1 LPLTHH
7 RNDIGRADNCGDAST
22 PRLWSRTAIKSL
34 SKVVAVLD
42 EEILRRDRLTETY
55 AELGIRLGLLG
66 LFLYWSIILVRPFI
80 SVIIW
85 AVVLCVTLYPVFE
98 WIAARLGG
106 RPRLAA
112 LVTTALALMVVIGP
126 AAWLVLGIIESV
138 RFVVE
143 RPDAL
148 LLPNPPDAVKRWP
161 FFGEQIFQFWDL
173 AATNMKAA
181 LSKVAPHLRPL
192 ANFLLQFAADAGVG
206 TLKFLASVII
216 AGFLFVPGPTFVSTV
231 KVFAQRVS
239 SGHGEQFVKLAGAS
253 IRTVAQGVIGISA
266 LQALL
271 AAIGLG
277 IAGVPAANLITTAVL
292 ILGIFQ
298 IGPALILIPVVIWS
312 WMAMD
317 MPASLAFT
325 AYMMLVS
332 VLDNI
337 LKPIVMK
344 RGLNTPVPIIII
356 GLVGGTLSY
365 GITGLFLGPIV
376 LAVMWE
382 LATEWVYV
390 RKAESSEK

>member
-1 LPLTHH
+1 MTVID
-7 RNDIGRADNCGDAST
+7 R
-22 PRLWSRTAIKSL
+22 
-34 SKVVAVLD
+34 
-42 EEILRRDRLTETY
+42 EILRRDRLTETY
-55 AELGIRLGLLG
+55 AELAIRLGLLG
-66 LFLYWSIILVRPFI
+66 LFLYWSVILVRPFLG
-80 SVIIW
+80 VIVWSI
-85 AVVLCVTLYPVFE
+85 VLCVALYPVFE

-106 RPRLAA
+106 RRRLAA
-112 LVTTALALMVVIGP
+112 VVTTALSLIIVIGP
-126 AAWLVLGIIESV
+126 ATWLVLGIIESI
-138 RFVVE
+138 RLVVE

-148 LLPNPPDAVKRWP
+148 LLPDPPETVKHWP
-161 FFGEQIFQFWDL
+161 IVGEQIFQFWDL

-181 LSKVAPHLRPL
+181 LAKLAPHLRPL
-192 ANFLLQFAADAGVG
+192 ANVLLQFAAGAGVG
-206 TLKFLASVII
+206 TLKFLAAVII

-231 KVFAQRVS
+231 KAFAQRVS

-253 IRTVAQGVIGISA
+253 IRSVAQGVLGISA

-277 IAGVPAANLITTAVL
+277 IAGVSAVSLISSAVL
-292 ILGIFQ
+292 ILGIMQ

-325 AYMMLVS
+325 AYMMLVG

-344 RGLNTPVPIIII
+344 RGLDTPVPVIII

-382 LATEWVYV
+382 LAVEWIHA
-390 RKAESSEK
+390 RKAAPAEK

>member
-1 LPLTHH
+1 MTVHA
-7 RNDIGRADNCGDAST
+7 R
-22 PRLWSRTAIKSL
+22 
-34 SKVVAVLD
+34 
-42 EEILRRDRLTETY
+42 EIIRRDRLTETY
-55 AELGIRLGLLG
+55 AELAIRLGLLG
-66 LFLYWSIILVRPFI
+66 VFLYWSIILIRPFL

-85 AVVLCVTLYPVFE
+85 SVVLCVALYPVFQ

-106 RPRLAA
+106 RQRLAA
-112 LVTTALALMVVIGP
+112 LVTTALSLLIVIGP
-126 AAWLVLGIIESV
+126 ATWLVLGIIDSV

-148 LLPNPPDAVKRWP
+148 LLPQPSDAVKGWP
-161 FFGEQIFQFWDL
+161 VIGEQIFQFWDL
-173 AATNMKAA
+173 AATNMREA

-192 ANFLLQFAADAGVG
+192 ANTLLQLAADAGVG
-206 TLKFLASVII
+206 TLKFLAAVII
-216 AGFLFVPGPTFVSTV
+216 AGLLFVHGPAFVSTV
-231 KVFAQRVS
+231 KVIAQRVS
-239 SGHGEQFVKLAGAS
+239 SAHGDQFVMLAGAS
-253 IRTVAQGVIGISA
+253 IRTVAQGVLGISA

-271 AAIGLG
+271 AAIGLS
-277 IAGVPAANLITTAVL
+277 IAGVPAASLITTAVL
-292 ILGIFQ
+292 ILGIMQ

-332 VLDNI
+332 VMDNI

-382 LATEWVYV
+382 LAAEWVYE
-390 RKAESSEK
+390 RKAEPSEK